1 MILERVSN
9 AGCRH
14 FMRTITLRRA
24 QQMCAASSER
34 MRQCSSQNVNQKED
48 TNIKTPD
55 FKTIY
60 SFAYIQPARFLCRF
74 KVYQTGIVT
83 FLTGI
88 SITTDTNV
96 QLALTVCTVSLVMLG
111 IMGEFFR
118 KLVGFMYI
126 DPSGEQVK
134 IAHLTFWGNRK
145 DVVLPISSIIPLS
158 DTDEN
163 PSDVFFKLKFYEK
176 KQPPFYLSLKF
187 GRVVDEDMFHKV
199 LGQLK

>member
-9 AGCRH
+9 AGFRH
-14 FMRTITLRRA
+14 FMRTITLRRT
-24 QQMCAASSER
+24 QLMCAASTAKNR
-34 MRQCSSQNVNQKED
+34 GCSSHNVDQKD
-48 TNIKTPD
+48 ATTIKAPD

-74 KVYQTGIVT
+74 KVYQTGIVV
-83 FLTGI
+83 FLTGL

-96 QLALTVCTVSLVMLG
+96 QFALTVCTVSLVMLS

-118 KLVGFMYI
+118 KLVGFMYT
-126 DPSGEQVK
+126 DPTGEQIK

-145 DVVLPISSIIPLS
+145 DVVLPISSIIPLC
-158 DTDEN
+158 DTAEN
-163 PSDVFFKLKFYEK
+163 SSDVFFKLKFYDK
-176 KQPPFYLSLKF
+176 KQSPFYLSLKF

-199 LGQLK
+199 LGQMK